1 MQTTILIISKEHQN
15 EYNIDIDHLIIPS
28 ATIIDN
34 NSLSYNNET
43 YFFDYLFIDD
53 LKCINN
59 LEIRLEHKKALTNFY
74 LQTSID
80 NIFALLDAN
89 NSNYSLQDEIER
101 VIDFIKGNE

>member
-15 EYNIDIDHLIIPS
+15 EYNIDIEHLIIPS
-28 ATIIDN
+28 GTIIDN
-34 NSLSYNNET
+34 NSLSYNNEI
-43 YFFDYLFIDD
+43 YYFDYLLIDD
-53 LKCINN
+53 LKYISN

-101 VIDFIKGNE
+101 VIEFITENE